1 MKNKVTNPT
10 EAVDIMIKAH
20 SELRRQCKQY
30 LDQCNATLNG
40 LRKNAAR
47 DKREN
52 AERNASF
59 AAQKLAHV
67 EEQIHELDSLHC
79 VVDEYMEIE
88 RQINALCEKR
98 RELCPNSLWQS
109 SLRTTMRDGFCM
121 AH

>member
-1 MKNKVTNPT
+1 MNNKVTNPT